1 MTANLRRGL
10 AVGLTAALAFIGL
23 LTVPAHSAPASTPSS
38 CAGVWVVVQSDDSN
52 PASAKIGCATDYSTG
67 LAALQSAGF
76 TPTGT
81 SFISQIDGVPTNPDW
96 VTNGNLWWSHW
107 TAPVSPD
114 GTLGA
119 WTGFNGAATVNSSAP
134 GTAEGWR
141 VSVTGAAG
149 PAVTKVFAPAT
160 STSAPASTSAS
171 TTTSTSA
178 PTSSASTSASASASS
193 VGTRPASAAAVHDP
207 EVVKAAGFLSNN
219 LPTADDGTG
228 TFVGAALAL
237 SAARS
242 CTYSST
248 IASLIASIKA
258 QAADY
263 VGTDAPRAASLTIA
277 AIALGEDPTSF
288 GGLNLLSILAAGTQP
303 DGQVG
308 AYASSYSQALAVI
321 AYVRAGQPVPAAVL
335 ANLVAGQDPT
345 GAFGYTYGGIFYP
358 DYDTTGL
365 AIEALSAAHGDS
377 AVIAKAIA
385 WALSEQTQAGYW
397 PNPYSPV
404 DSTGILG
411 SGLEFAGTSAGA
423 AAAWL
428 KTQQLAD
435 GGFPASVDIT
445 TSNIMATANAM
456 WLLAGS
462 NLVTVSTLQCPAST
476 TGPTATSSARTADP
490 TLADTGAPDDG
501 PIGAL
506 AVAMLVVGVGALVLR
521 RRQRQA

>member
-1 MTANLRRGL
+1 MTANLKRAL
-10 AVGLTAALAFIGL
+10 AVGLTATLAFIGL
-23 LTVPAHSAPASTPSS
+23 LTVPAHSAPATTPST
-38 CAGVWVVVQSDDSN
+38 CAGVWVVVQSDQKD
-52 PASAKIGCATDYSTG
+52 PASKIGCATTYGTG
-67 LAALQSAGF
+67 LDALQSAGF
-76 TPTGT
+76 ASTVDKGMLMTVDTLPADPNY
-81 SFISQIDGVPTNPDW
+81 S
-96 VTNGNLWWSHW
+96 TNGGYYWSYW
-107 TAPVSPD
+107 SAPVNAD

-119 WTGFNGAATVNSSAP
+119 WAFYPVG
-134 GTAEGWR
+134 
-141 VSVTGAAG
+141 
-149 PAVTKVFAPAT
+149 PAT
-160 STSAPASTSAS
+160 SSPAKGVAEGYMLTNDWNLSPG
-171 TTTSTSA
+171 TTRVFTPA
-178 PTSSASTSASASASS
+178 ASTSASATTSSSASVS
-193 VGTRPASAAAVHDP
+193 APASSASTAASSASTAPSSSAPVADP
-207 EVVKAAGFLSNN
+207 AVVKAAGFLSIN

-248 IASLIASIKA
+248 IAALMASIKA

-263 VGTDAPRAASLTIA
+263 VGTDPARAANLAIA
-277 AIALGEDPTSF
+277 AITFGADPTSF
-288 GGLNLLSILAAGTQP
+288 GGLDLMSILAAGTQP

-308 AYASSYSQALAVI
+308 AYPSSYSQSLAVI
-321 AYVRAGQPVPAAVL
+321 AYVRAGLPVPAALL

-345 GAFGYTYGGIFYP
+345 GAFGYTYGGTFYP

-377 AVIAKAIA
+377 TAIENA
-385 WALSEQTQAGYW
+385 IEWALEEQTVAGYW

-411 SGLEFAGTSAGA
+411 SGLEFAGTSAGNA
-423 AAAWL
+423 IVWL

-435 GGFPASVDIT
+435 GGFPASVDST
-445 TSNIMATANAM
+445 TSNVMATANAM
-456 WLLAGS
+456 WLLTGS
-462 NLVTVSTLQCPAST
+462 NLVTVSTLVCPASAT
-476 TGPTATSSARTADP
+476 DPAATVSAGTGDP

-506 AVAMLVVGVGALVLR
+506 AVAMLVVGAGALVVR